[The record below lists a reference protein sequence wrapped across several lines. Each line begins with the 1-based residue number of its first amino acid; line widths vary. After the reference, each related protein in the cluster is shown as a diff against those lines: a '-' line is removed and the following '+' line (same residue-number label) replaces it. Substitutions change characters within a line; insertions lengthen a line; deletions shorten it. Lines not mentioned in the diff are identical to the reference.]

1 MKIGELS
8 KITGIS
14 EYALRFY
21 ERKGLIRV
29 GRDAAGHRNYDESD
43 VEWVRFIQ
51 RLKDTG
57 MPIRLIKEYSDL
69 RYRGDSTMP
78 ERMAMLQEHREYV
91 LDQQRIWQDHLEKLD
106 AKIEVYENRIADEQ

>member
-1 MKIGELS
+1 MRIGELAE
-8 KITGIS
+8 ITGIS

-29 GRDAAGHRNYDESD
+29 GRDNAGHRKYDDTD

-69 RYRGDSTMP
+69 RYGGDATMP
-78 ERMAMLQEHREYV
+78 ERMAMLQDHRQYV
-91 LDQQRIWQDHLEKLD
+91 LEQQRVWQDHLEKLD
-106 AKIEVYENRIADEQ
+106 AKIGIYEERIAHGI